1 MGGGPWET
9 WPLEGAPAT
18 GHWVRSALPGSE
30 QLPLDRQRGRQQ
42 EDQTL
47 CLDHTLGVRK
57 LGPTPGMFPTPV
69 QPHPPHLS
77 FPIYKTG
84 LISPF
89 PGLYGDPCEVINRRG
104 EG

>member
-69 QPHPPHLS
+69 QPHPPTS
-77 FPIYKTG
+77 V
-84 LISPF
+84 SPSTKQA
-89 PGLYGDPCEVINRRG
+89 
-104 EG
+104 